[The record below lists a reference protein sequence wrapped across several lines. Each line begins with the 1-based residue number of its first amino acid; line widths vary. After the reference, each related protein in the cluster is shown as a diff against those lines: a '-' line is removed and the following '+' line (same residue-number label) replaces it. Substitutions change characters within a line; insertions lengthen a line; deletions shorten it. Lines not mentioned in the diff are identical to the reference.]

1 MKNFFLCFLEVMTRF
16 YKHETEL
23 KSYTDK
29 QTIIRKLNL
38 LKKHIEG
45 KAGKRRI
52 CKSPMRRDHASSLV
66 NVLQEVS
73 GTAGS

>member
-1 MKNFFLCFLEVMTRF
+1 MTRF

-29 QTIIRKLNL
+29 QKIILKLNF
-38 LKKHIEG
+38 LKKLIAE
-45 KAGKRRI
+45 KAGRRRV
-52 CKSPMRRDHASSLV
+52 CKSIMRRDNTPSLLT
-66 NVLQEVS
+66 VLQEVS